1 MPKVLKFFALLAGT
15 LLVLWLLRWT
25 GLLVF
30 NGRQI
35 LSIGIFSMFIYGTLL
50 FGEFRLAFAFGGI
63 ALLMA
68 CNLLTVE
75 RFTQAASLDVLIFL
89 IGTFLVI
96 GFLEESRFFEHVV
109 SAIVGAVGPRPQSLL
124 IVLMIIA
131 SLSSA
136 LVGEVTAVL
145 FMAGAMLHLTDKYR
159 LNPVPF
165 IIMLVFACNNG
176 SAMSSVGN
184 PIGVLIA
191 LKTGLGFTD
200 FLKWAAPVALVVDV
214 AVFGICRWWFAEA
227 FAEFAVA
234 VKQEFTARRR
244 GVALAVGNAVA
255 VETAVP
261 VGSAV
266 PVGAGMAS
274 GAVEFDD
281 GIDSEFLIEP
291 AGIGEDNALT
301 GSFYDPRQS
310 DSFDGGDARKAYLI
324 SWLVLASLILL
335 LVTHKQTEMLLGQ
348 LFHAP
353 LVNPEGVIEHHADG
367 SVVYGLREGTMM
379 VAAALVMG
387 SVVLFLR
394 RNHARELLERR
405 VDWWTLSF
413 FMMLFASVGTLQDT
427 KVTEVIAAK
436 LSAGGGGPAAVIQ
449 IVGWA
454 TGWLSAFLD
463 NVLAVAT
470 FMPVVH
476 DVRVKAGVPYSSAI
490 YWFMLFGG
498 TFMGN
503 MTIIGST
510 ANIVAVGLLEKRGHG
525 TISFGYW
532 MKIGFLVAIASML
545 IATALLAVEGRWM
558 TVLPVPLAGS

>member
-1 MPKVLKFFALLAGT
+1 MAKAWKFFGLLGAT
-15 LLVLWLLRWT
+15 VVLLLVLRGS

-30 NGRQI
+30 NARQI

-63 ALLMA
+63 ALLMC
-68 CNLLTVE
+68 CNLITVE
-75 RFTQAASLDVLIFL
+75 RFTQAADLDVLVFL

-96 GFLEESRFFEHVV
+96 GYLEENQFFEHVV
-109 SAIVGAVGPRPQSLL
+109 SAIVGAIGPRPQTLL
-124 IVLMIIA
+124 IVLMIMA
-131 SLSSA
+131 SIFSA
-136 LVGEVTAVL
+136 LVGEVTAIL
-145 FMAGAMLHLTDKYR
+145 FMAGAMLHLTSKYR

-191 LKTGLGFTD
+191 LKTGLSFVD

-214 AVFGICRWWFAEA
+214 ATFLICRWWFADA
-227 FAEFAVA
+227 FAGFAQA
-234 VKQEFTARRR
+234 VHQQFAAIHRTAVRP
-244 GVALAVGNAVA
+244 ALASVGAA
-255 VETAVP
+255 
-261 VGSAV
+261 VGSENGEGADSNESAPSTSSV
-266 PVGAGMAS
+266 LSETFYSAAPSSQPV
-274 GAVEFDD
+274 
-281 GIDSEFLIEP
+281 
-291 AGIGEDNALT
+291 
-301 GSFYDPRQS
+301 DPESR
-310 DSFDGGDARKAYLI
+310 RAYRICWAIL
-324 SWLVLASLILL
+324 LGLILL
-335 LVTHKQTEMLLGQ
+335 LVTHGLTERALGAA
-348 LFHAP
+348 FHVPRISA
-353 LVNPEGVIEHHADG
+353 EGKIELGPNGAAI
-367 SVVYGLREGTMM
+367 YGLKEGTMM
-379 VAAALVMG
+379 VGAALIMG
-387 SVVLFLR
+387 CIVLLISR
-394 RNHARELLERR
+394 DRARELVERR

-427 KVTEVIAAK
+427 QVTNVIAAK
-436 LSAGGGGPAAVIQ
+436 LSAGGAGPLRTIQ

-476 DVRVKAGVPYSSAI
+476 DIRAAAGRTYSSAI

-525 TISFGYW
+525 TIQFGYW
-532 MKIGFLVAIASML
+532 MKIGFIVAIASMV
-545 IATALLAVEGRWM
+545 IATLMLLAMNHLGM
-558 TVLPVPLAGS
+558 PSLPNPGGALGV

>member
-1 MPKVLKFFALLAGT
+1 MPKSVKFFGFLAATILL
-15 LLVLWLLRWT
+15 LFVLRWT
-25 GLLVF
+25 NLLVF
-30 NGRQI
+30 SNRQI

-63 ALLMA
+63 ALLMI
-68 CNLLTVE
+68 CGLLTVE

-109 SAIVGAVGPRPQSLL
+109 SAIVSAVGPRPQRLL
-124 IVLMIIA
+124 VALMMIGSI
-131 SLSSA
+131 SSA
-136 LVGEVTAVL
+136 LVGEVTAIL
-145 FMAGAMLHLTDKYR
+145 FMAGAMLHLTGKYK
-159 LNPVPF
+159 LNPIPF

-200 FLKWAAPVALVVDV
+200 FLKWAAPVALVVNV
-214 AVFGICRWWFAEA
+214 VTYFICRWWFSESFEGFSKAVQT
-227 FAEFAVA
+227 EFA
-234 VKQEFTARRR
+234 ARTR
-244 GVALAVGNAVA
+244 GAALPVGHALAGVGA
-255 VETAVP
+255 EG
-261 VGSAV
+261 GSALI
-266 PVGAGMAS
+266 GAGDETDPEYSA
-274 GAVEFDD
+274 EQ
-281 GIDSEFLIEP
+281 
-291 AGIGEDNALT
+291 AGLGGEENTLT
-301 GSFYDPRQS
+301 GSFYNPEQA
-310 DSFDGGDARKAYLI
+310 DSMDDLDARKTYLLCWGI
-324 SWLVLASLILL
+324 LAALIGM
-335 LVTHKQTEMLLGQ
+335 LVTHKQLES
-348 LFHAP
+348 LF
-353 LVNPEGVIEHHADG
+353 
-367 SVVYGLREGTMM
+367 GLREGTMM

-387 SVVLFLR
+387 CIVLLIR
-394 RNHARELLERR
+394 RENARELVERR

-436 LSAGGGGPAAVIQ
+436 LSSGGGSQTAVIQ
-449 IVGWA
+449 VIGWA

-476 DVRVKAGVPYSSAI
+476 DVRMKAGVPYSSAV

-525 TISFGYW
+525 TIGFGYW

-545 IATALLAVEGRWM
+545 VATGMLLIQSKWIPM
-558 TVLPVPLAGS
+558 LAPPMAGM

>member
-1 MPKVLKFFALLAGT
+1 MPKTAKFFGLIFATLAALL
-15 LLVLWLLRWT
+15 LLRWT
-25 GLLVF
+25 NLLVF
-30 NGRQI
+30 SPRQM
-35 LSIGIFSMFIYGTLL
+35 LSIEIFSMFIYGTLL

-63 ALLMA
+63 ALLMM
-68 CNLLTVE
+68 CDLLTVE
-75 RFTQAASLDVLIFL
+75 RFTQAASLDVIIFL

-96 GFLEESRFFEHVV
+96 GYLEETQFFEY
-109 SAIVGAVGPRPQSLL
+109 IVEALVKFVGPRPQTL
-124 IVLMIIA
+124 ILTLMAMGSIA
-131 SLSSA
+131 SA

-145 FMAGAMLHLTDKYR
+145 FMAGAMLHLTGKYR
-159 LNPVPF
+159 LIPTPF

-200 FLKWAAPVALVVDV
+200 FLCYAAPTAMAVNVVTFV
-214 AVFGICRWWFAEA
+214 ICRWFFADAFKGFAAAMQNEFEA
-227 FAEFAVA
+227 NAARATEA
-234 VKQEFTARRR
+234 TAA
-244 GVALAVGNAVA
+244 GQWYAP
-255 VETAVP
+255 P
-261 VGSAV
+261 VTQ
-266 PVGAGMAS
+266 
-274 GAVEFDD
+274 
-281 GIDSEFLIEP
+281 EP
-291 AGIGEDNALT
+291 AGAATQRRIGWAIL
-301 GSFYDPRQS
+301 
-310 DSFDGGDARKAYLI
+310 L
-324 SWLVLASLILL
+324 SLIILL
-335 LVTHKQTEMLLGQ
+335 ITHKQSEALLGW

-353 LVNPEGVIEHHADG
+353 LIQHDG
-367 SVVYGLREGTMM
+367 TTLVDSLGHTVYGLREGTMM
-379 VAAALVMG
+379 VGAALIMG
-387 SVVLFLR
+387 CVVLLIQKDK
-394 RNHARELLERR
+394 ARELVERR

-436 LSAGGGGPAAVIQ
+436 LAASGGSQTFVIQ
-449 IVGWA
+449 VIGWA

-476 DVRVKAGVPYSSAI
+476 DVRANAGVPYSSSV

-532 MKIGFLVAIASML
+532 MKIGILVAIASML
-545 IATALLAVEGRWM
+545 VATGVLALQSPWIPM
-558 TVLPVPLAGS
+558 LPPPVN

>member
-1 MPKVLKFFALLAGT
+1 MPKVVKFFALIGGTILAL
-15 LLVLWLLRWT
+15 LLVKWT
-25 GLLVF
+25 GWLVF
-30 NGRQI
+30 NGRQM

-68 CNLLTVE
+68 CNLLTVA
-75 RFTQAASLDVLIFL
+75 RFTQSASLDVIIFL

-96 GFLEESRFFEHVV
+96 GFLEESRFFEH
-109 SAIVGAVGPRPQSLL
+109 IVGTIVGVVGPRPQTLL
-124 IVLMIIA
+124 IVLMILA

-136 LVGEVTAVL
+136 LVGEVTAIL
-145 FMAGAMLHLTDKYR
+145 FMAGAMLHLTNKYK

-200 FLKWAAPVALVVDV
+200 FLIWAAPVALVVDV
-214 AVFGICRWWFAEA
+214 LVFLICRWYFADAFSSFAEA
-227 FAEFAVA
+227 VNLEFSAR
-234 VKQEFTARRR
+234 KQ
-244 GVALAVGNAVA
+244 GVAMSTAAPALVAAQASGIMAVGDVNLEAQ
-255 VETAVP
+255 TDP
-261 VGSAV
+261 
-266 PVGAGMAS
+266 AGMNENSAM
-274 GAVEFDD
+274 GA
-281 GIDSEFLIEP
+281 
-291 AGIGEDNALT
+291 
-301 GSFYDPRQS
+301 SFYNPAQ
-310 DSFDGGDARKAYLI
+310 GDTFNGYNARKTYIL
-324 SWLVLASLILL
+324 SWCILSALILL
-335 LVTHKQTEMLLGQ
+335 LVTHKQTESLLGYI
-348 LFHAP
+348 FHAP
-353 LVNPEGVIEHHADG
+353 LINPEGHVVKNPDG

-379 VAAALVMG
+379 VAAALIMG
-387 SVVLFLR
+387 SVVLFIR
-394 RNHARELLERR
+394 RDQARELLERR

-427 KVTEVIAAK
+427 QVTQVIAAK
-436 LSAGGGGPAAVIQ
+436 LSASGGSPTAVIQ
-449 IVGWA
+449 IIGWA

-476 DVRVKAGVPYSSAI
+476 DVRVKAGVPYSPAI

-525 TISFGYW
+525 TIAFGYW

-545 IATALLAVEGRWM
+545 AATGMLAFMGHWM
-558 TVLPVPLAGS
+558 TPLPVPAAGM